1 MNGCWYVGAWRV
13 NFDAGRI
20 KPRHRLRSRPVNVDA
35 RLLLVMSLLVRR
47 PGKLVTVEQIL
58 EAAWPNRVVGRD
70 SVSTAIYQLRQIL
83 GDNAQEPSYIRTEAR
98 RGYRL
103 VATVR
108 RARKIRFNE
117 LAIPAALV
125 AIAFGFVLSAW
136 SVTLQLPGEQ
146 RYLFVESLQ
155 DRTQDAVLSPLS
167 TAIGSTLLS
176 ELIDELP
183 GQVITR
189 TGSEDAALSL
199 ESQLVACDLG
209 PALVLS
215 LLDTKS
221 DRYLWSQAYSLN
233 DTDAMLSETTL
244 VEQAAQDISLAFR
257 TL

>member
-1 MNGCWYVGAWRV
+1 MNGCWYIGAWRV
-13 NFDAGRI
+13 DFDAGWI
-20 KPRHRLRSRPVNVDA
+20 EPRRLFWSRRVNVDA

-47 PGKLVTVEQIL
+47 SGQLVTVEQIL
-58 EAAWPNRVVGRD
+58 DTAWPDRVVGRD
-70 SVSTAIYQLRQIL
+70 SVSTAIYQLRQII

-103 VATVR
+103 VAPVR
-108 RARKIRFNE
+108 RAGKTRFSIV
-117 LAIPAALV
+117 AIPTATV

-136 SVTLQLPGEQ
+136 DVTEQQPAEQ
-146 RYLFVESLQ
+146 RYLYVESIQ
-155 DRTQDAVLSPLS
+155 DRTQDTILGPLS

-189 TGSEDAALSL
+189 TGNDKSALSL

-209 PALVLS
+209 PALVVR
-215 LLDTKS
+215 LLDTNT

-233 DTDAMLSETTL
+233 DADAMQSETTL
-244 VEQAAQDISLAFR
+244 VEQAAADISLAFR